1 MVPTKDKMSKSLEE
15 ENNNVTPRS
24 LVHLCTIVLNGR
36 HPEVNTGACCCFS
49 IFKYVY
55 ELEKQ

>member
-1 MVPTKDKMSKSLEE
+1 MLLIMSTIHSMVPTKDKMSKSLEE

-36 HPEVNTGACCCFS
+36 HVFPG
-49 IFKYVY
+49 
-55 ELEKQ
+55 

>member
-36 HPEVNTGACCCFS
+36 HVFPG
-49 IFKYVY
+49 
-55 ELEKQ
+55 